1 MEMKLKTG
9 FCLGSILLLFAACS
23 SKIESSQDMLVVE
36 QLKLIFN
43 KNEVNERIDPRK
55 VITRSMIEESNIPL
69 ILIEI
74 VDENQIATL
83 SAFPGSTLNEVWLSA
98 DGRTVTTQNGMLI
111 GTRGMNYDLM
121 GADVGAASYSLEKTI
136 SGKKEPHH
144 RRLFKYLAADNQ
156 DKIIEYS
163 CVFSKESQE
172 TIFIFE
178 KPYKTL
184 RVSESC
190 ESGGL
195 QFKNTYWVEKNG
207 MIRKSQQW
215 HGQNIGLILI
225 ERVI

>member
-1 MEMKLKTG
+1 MEMKLRTR
-9 FCLGSILLLFAACS
+9 FCLGFILLLLAACS
-23 SKIESSQDMLVVE
+23 SKTQSSQELLLVE
-36 QLKLIFN
+36 QVKSIFN
-43 KNEVNERIDPRK
+43 KSEVGEQVNPRK
-55 VITRSMIEESNIPL
+55 VITRSMIDESNIPL

-74 VDENQIATL
+74 LNGDQIATL

-111 GTRGMNYDLM
+111 ATRGMNYDLM
-121 GADVGAASYSLEKTI
+121 GADVGAAGYSLKKTI
-136 SGKKEPHH
+136 AGNIEPQH
-144 RRLFKYLAADNQ
+144 RRLYKYLAADNQ
-156 DKIIEYS
+156 DKIIEFS

-178 KPYKTL
+178 KLYKTL
-184 RVSESC
+184 RVSENC
-190 ESGGL
+190 ESVGL

-215 HGQNIGLILI
+215 HGKNIGLILI

>member
-1 MEMKLKTG
+1 MEMKLRTRI
-9 FCLGSILLLFAACS
+9 CLGFIFLLLAACS
-23 SKIESSQDMLVVE
+23 SKTEPSQELLLVE
-36 QLKLIFN
+36 QFKSIFN
-43 KNEVNERIDPRK
+43 KSEVGEQVNPRN
-55 VITRSMIEESNIPL
+55 VITRSMIDESNIPL

-74 VDENQIATL
+74 LNGDQIATL
-83 SAFPGSTLNEVWLSA
+83 SAFPGSSLNEVWLSA

-111 GTRGMNYDLM
+111 ATRGMNYDLM
-121 GADVGAASYSLEKTI
+121 GADVGAAISSLEKTI
-136 SGKKEPHH
+136 AGKREPHH

-163 CVFSKESQE
+163 CGFSKESQE

-184 RVSESC
+184 RVSENC
-190 ESGGL
+190 ERGGL

>member
-55 VITRSMIEESNIPL
+55 VITRSMIDESNIPL

-74 VDENQIATL
+74 LDENQIATL

-121 GADVGAASYSLEKTI
+121 GADVDAASYSLEKTI

>member
-1 MEMKLKTG
+1 MEMKLNKRI
-9 FCLGSILLLFAACS
+9 CLGFIFFLLAACG
-23 SKIESSQDMLVVE
+23 SKTESSQELLLVE
-36 QLKLIFN
+36 QFKSIFN
-43 KNEVNERIDPRK
+43 KGEVGGQINPRK
-55 VITRSMIEESNIPL
+55 VITRSMIDASNVPL
-69 ILIEI
+69 ILIE
-74 VDENQIATL
+74 VLNGDQIATL

-111 GTRGMNYDLM
+111 ATRGMNYDLM
-121 GADVGAASYSLEKTI
+121 SADVGAASYSLEKI
-136 SGKKEPHH
+136 IAGNREPHH
-144 RRLFKYLAADNQ
+144 LRLFKYLAADNR

-163 CVFSKESQE
+163 CVFSKEKQE

-184 RVSESC
+184 RVSEDC

-215 HGQNIGLILI
+215 HGENIGLILI

>member
-1 MEMKLKTG
+1 MKLWTKTWLS
-9 FCLGSILLLFAACS
+9 FIFLFLAACS
-23 SKIESSQDMLVVE
+23 SRTDPSQDSLLSE

-43 KNEVNERIDPRK
+43 KNEMDGKVNPRK
-55 VITRSMIEESNIPL
+55 VITRSMIDESNIPL
-69 ILIEI
+69 ILIE
-74 VDENQIATL
+74 VLNGDQIATL

-111 GTRGMNYDLM
+111 ATRGMNYDLI
-121 GADVGAASYSLEKTI
+121 GANVEAASYSLEATVAENKQ
-136 SGKKEPHH
+136 PQH
-144 RRLFKYLAADNQ
+144 RRFYKYLVADNQ

-163 CVFSKESQE
+163 CAFSKESQD

-184 RVSESC
+184 RVSEAC
-190 ESGGL
+190 DSGSF
-195 QFKNTYWVEKNG
+195 QFTNTYWVEKNG

>member
-1 MEMKLKTG
+1 MEMKLKIG
-9 FCLGSILLLFAACS
+9 ICLGFILLLLAACS
-23 SKIESSQDMLVVE
+23 SKIDSSQDMLVIE

-43 KNEVNERIDPRK
+43 KNEVTERIDPRK
-55 VITRSMIEESNIPL
+55 VITRSMIDESNIPL
-69 ILIEI
+69 ILIELLNG
-74 VDENQIATL
+74 DQIATL
-83 SAFPGSTLNEVWLSA
+83 SAFPGNTLNEVWLSA

-111 GTRGMNYDLM
+111 ATRGMSYDLM
-121 GADVGAASYSLEKTI
+121 GADVGAARSLLEKTI
-136 SGKKEPHH
+136 TGKIELNYF
-144 RRLFKYLAADNQ
+144 RAYKYLAADNQ
-156 DKIIEYS
+156 EKIIEVS

-172 TIFIFE
+172 TIFVFE

-184 RVSESC
+184 RVSENC
-190 ESGGL
+190 ESGSL

>member
-1 MEMKLKTG
+1 MEMKHWARI
-9 FCLGSILLLFAACS
+9 CLGFIFLLLAACS
-23 SKIESSQDMLVVE
+23 SKTVPSQDFLLLE
-36 QLKLIFN
+36 QLKSILN
-43 KNEVNERIDPRK
+43 KNEIEGQVNPRK
-55 VITRSMIEESNIPL
+55 VITRSMIDASNVPL
-69 ILIEI
+69 ILIE
-74 VDENQIATL
+74 VLNGDQIATL

-111 GTRGMNYDLM
+111 ATRGMNYDLM

-136 SGKKEPHH
+136 TGKREPHNL
-144 RRLFKYLAADNQ
+144 RFYKYLAADNQ

-172 TIFIFE
+172 TIYIFE

-184 RVSESC
+184 RMSEDC

-195 QFKNTYWVEKNG
+195 QFKNTYWIEKNG

-215 HGQNIGLILI
+215 HGENIGLILI

>member
-23 SKIESSQDMLVVE
+23 SKIEPSQDMLVVE

-55 VITRSMIEESNIPL
+55 VITRSMIDESNIPL

-136 SGKKEPHH
+136 SGKREPHH

>member
-1 MEMKLKTG
+1 MRTLALRVIHLNK
-9 FCLGSILLLFAACS
+9 LLLER
-23 SKIESSQDMLVVE
+23 ESH
-36 QLKLIFN
+36 I
-43 KNEVNERIDPRK
+43 
-55 VITRSMIEESNIPL
+55 
-69 ILIEI
+69 IL
-74 VDENQIATL
+74 
-83 SAFPGSTLNEVWLSA
+83 G
-98 DGRTVTTQNGMLI
+98 
-111 GTRGMNYDLM
+111 Y
-121 GADVGAASYSLEKTI
+121 Y
-136 SGKKEPHH
+136 
-144 RRLFKYLAADNQ
+144 KYLAADNR

-184 RVSESC
+184 RVSEDC

-215 HGQNIGLILI
+215 HGENIGLILI

>member
-1 MEMKLKTG
+1 MEMKLKRG

-23 SKIESSQDMLVVE
+23 SKIEPSQDMLVVE

-55 VITRSMIEESNIPL
+55 VITRSMIDESNIPL

-74 VDENQIATL
+74 LDENQIATL

-136 SGKKEPHH
+136 SGKREPHH

>member
-1 MEMKLKTG
+1 MEMKLRARI
-9 FCLGSILLLFAACS
+9 CLGFILLLLAACS
-23 SKIESSQDMLVVE
+23 SKTEPSQEFLLVE
-36 QLKLIFN
+36 QLKSIFN
-43 KNEVNERIDPRK
+43 KSEVDGQVNPRK
-55 VITRSMIEESNIPL
+55 VITRSMIDESNIPL

-74 VDENQIATL
+74 LDGDQIATL
-83 SAFPGSTLNEVWLSA
+83 SAFPGSTLNKVWLSA

-111 GTRGMNYDLM
+111 ATRGMNYDLM
-121 GADVGAASYSLEKTI
+121 GADVGAAGYSLEKTI
-136 SGKKEPHH
+136 AGNIEPQH
-144 RRLFKYLAADNQ
+144 RRLYKYLIADNQ
-156 DKIIEYS
+156 EKIIEYS

-184 RVSESC
+184 RVSEAC
-190 ESGGL
+190 ESDSL
-195 QFKNTYWVEKNG
+195 QFNNTYWVEKNG

>member
-1 MEMKLKTG
+1 
-9 FCLGSILLLFAACS
+9 
-23 SKIESSQDMLVVE
+23 
-36 QLKLIFN
+36 
-43 KNEVNERIDPRK
+43 
-55 VITRSMIEESNIPL
+55 
-69 ILIEI
+69 
-74 VDENQIATL
+74 
-83 SAFPGSTLNEVWLSA
+83 
-98 DGRTVTTQNGMLI
+98 
-111 GTRGMNYDLM
+111 
-121 GADVGAASYSLEKTI
+121 
-136 SGKKEPHH
+136 
-144 RRLFKYLAADNQ
+144 LFKYLVADNQ

-163 CVFSKESQE
+163 CVFAKKSQE

-184 RVSESC
+184 RVSENC

>member
-1 MEMKLKTG
+1 MEMKLNKRI
-9 FCLGSILLLFAACS
+9 CLGFIFFLLAACG
-23 SKIESSQDMLVVE
+23 SKTESSQELLLVE
-36 QLKLIFN
+36 QFKSIFN
-43 KNEVNERIDPRK
+43 KGEVGGQINPRK
-55 VITRSMIEESNIPL
+55 VITRSMIDASNVPL
-69 ILIEI
+69 ILIE
-74 VDENQIATL
+74 VLNEDQIATL

-111 GTRGMNYDLM
+111 ATRGMNYDLM

-136 SGKKEPHH
+136 TGKREPHH
-144 RRLFKYLAADNQ
+144 LRFYKYLAADNQ

-184 RVSESC
+184 RMSEDC

-215 HGQNIGLILI
+215 HGHNIGLILI